1 MVWLFV
7 ALFLVVVIV
16 WVLDYLD
23 LFDIVEVIGAVLRL
37 FIAALGLL
45 AAFFAWSA
53 RKLIRSGVPANAA
66 SDASVA
72 NPPRRAQIQTRTMA
86 REARRNKPPA

>member
-7 ALFLVVVIV
+7 ALFLVVVII

-37 FIAALGLL
+37 FVAVLGLIT
-45 AAFFAWSA
+45 AFLVWSA
-53 RKLIRSGVPANAA
+53 RKLIRSGVRDNVG
-66 SDASVA
+66 SDAIA
-72 NPPRRAQIQTRTMA
+72 AHPPRRQIQTRTMA
-86 REARRNKPPA
+86 REARRNKPPG